1 MARAVVL
8 AYPTHGHLAPI
19 LPVAGELARR
29 GEDVVFYGTGRSRRK
44 VEGTGARFLS
54 YARGH
59 DEFNPTPPTS
69 GLFSDMARLAALT
82 ADMLPRLLDEVRAL
96 APAVLLIDTKSLWGR
111 LVGQILGIPAV
122 TLSVVFA
129 IRDGVIGAP
138 ELTGFLYS
146 GAPSEKLLGGLLGL
160 GEYFETARRLGRRYG
175 TEAPGIVAYLGNP
188 QPLNIVFTSREFQP
202 GSQAFGD
209 EFVFV
214 GPSIPAERDATGE
227 FPLDGL
233 NGRPLVYVSLGT
245 TFHNVPA
252 FYRAC
257 FEALGGGPWQ
267 VVLSTGGADLDL
279 GAAPE
284 NFLVRQFVPQLALL
298 ERAAV
303 FVTHGG
309 MNSANEALYFGVP
322 LVVVPQRGDQHMV
335 GARVAELGAGVA
347 ISPREVDA
355 ARLRGAVEAVLSNP
369 AFRERAQAL
378 GASLRASGGYRR
390 AADAIQD
397 FAHVEGAKQN

>member
-1 MARAVVL
+1 MARTVVL

-19 LPVAGELARR
+19 LPVAAELARR
-29 GEDVVFYGTGRSRRK
+29 GEGVFFYGTGRSRAK
-44 VEGTGARFLS
+44 IEGTGARFLA
-54 YARGH
+54 YPRGH
-59 DEFNPTPPTS
+59 DDFNPTPPTG
-69 GLFSDMARLAALT
+69 GLFSDMGRLAALT
-82 ADMLPRLLDEVRAL
+82 EDILPRLLDEVRAL
-96 APAVLLIDTKSLWGR
+96 GPAYLLMDTKSLWGR
-111 LVGQILGIPAV
+111 LLGEILGIPAV

-129 IRDGVIGAP
+129 IQDGVIGVP

-146 GAPSEKLLGGLLGL
+146 GAPGEKLFNDLLGL

-175 TEAPGIVAYLGNP
+175 TVAPGIVAYLGNP
-188 QPLNIVFTSREFQP
+188 QPLNIVFTSRELQP

-214 GPSIPAERDATGE
+214 GPSIPLARDASVD
-227 FPLDGL
+227 FPFDWLD
-233 NGRPLVYVSLGT
+233 GRPLVYVSLGT

-267 VVLSTGGADLDL
+267 VVLSTGGADFDFV
-279 GAAPE
+279 APPE

-298 ERAAV
+298 ERAAA

-335 GARVAELGAGVA
+335 GARVAELGAGLA
-347 ISPREVDA
+347 ISPGDMDA
-355 ARLRGAVEAVLSNP
+355 ARLQGAVEAVLSNP
-369 AFRERAQAL
+369 AFREKAQAL
-378 GASLRASGGYRR
+378 GTSLRASGGYRR
-390 AADAIQD
+390 AVDAILA
-397 FAHVEGAKQN
+397 FAGSRA